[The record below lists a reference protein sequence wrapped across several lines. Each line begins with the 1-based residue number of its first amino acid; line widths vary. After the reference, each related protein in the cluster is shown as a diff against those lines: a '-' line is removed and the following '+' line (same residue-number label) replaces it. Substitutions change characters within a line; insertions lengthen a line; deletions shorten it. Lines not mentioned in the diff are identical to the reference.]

1 MRKEDAMRRFHIAQL
16 ACLGATTRE
25 TFRVRFNSV
34 QETRVSQMLV
44 IIGADLIEDSVIVE
58 WAGDESLQ
66 DYLNIEGFS
75 VEMIEEVCE
84 AMEGIALE
92 LGDKI

>member
-1 MRKEDAMRRFHIAQL
+1 MKKEDAIRRFHIAQL
-16 ACLGATTRE
+16 ACVGANSLIR
-25 TFRVRFNSV
+25 RVQFNSE
-34 QETRVSQMLV
+34 QETRISQMLV
-44 IIGADLIEDSVIVE
+44 IVGADLIDDSVIVE
-58 WAGDESLQ
+58 WGGDGSLQ
-66 DYLNIEGFS
+66 DYINIEGFS

>member
-1 MRKEDAMRRFHIAQL
+1 MRKEDAIRRFHIAQL
-16 ACLGATTRE
+16 ACQGATTRE
-25 TFRVRFNSV
+25 TFGVRFNSE

-66 DYLNIEGFS
+66 DHINIEGFS
-75 VEMIEEVCE
+75 VEMIGEVCE

-92 LGDKI
+92 LGDKL